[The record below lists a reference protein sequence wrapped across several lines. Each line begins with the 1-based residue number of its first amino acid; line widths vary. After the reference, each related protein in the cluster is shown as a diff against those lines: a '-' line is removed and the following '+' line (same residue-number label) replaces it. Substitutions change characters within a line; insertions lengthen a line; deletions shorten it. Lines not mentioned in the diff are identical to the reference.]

1 MDCCNSAALSLS
13 LNAARSTLF
22 PFLFSKC
29 DERRFLKVINYKYIF
44 YIIYYNIYIIIYNI
58 DNGTRHT
65 AKLKSQ
71 DGTAWLRGSV
81 AVCSNTHMF
90 ILLLLNKVYLL
101 ALRSVMFMEV
111 THLLSYSLRTLVFSK
126 IKGVAL

>member
-1 MDCCNSAALSLS
+1 MSSS
-13 LNAARSTLF
+13 VNAATQPRSHAV
-22 PFLFSKC
+22 PFTFSKC
-29 DERRFLKVINYKYIF
+29 NEHRFLKVINYKYIF

-81 AVCSNTHMF
+81 AATETYTYNSHCIYLYISLASSF
-90 ILLLLNKVYLL
+90 VY
-101 ALRSVMFMEV
+101 
-111 THLLSYSLRTLVFSK
+111 
-126 IKGVAL
+126 I